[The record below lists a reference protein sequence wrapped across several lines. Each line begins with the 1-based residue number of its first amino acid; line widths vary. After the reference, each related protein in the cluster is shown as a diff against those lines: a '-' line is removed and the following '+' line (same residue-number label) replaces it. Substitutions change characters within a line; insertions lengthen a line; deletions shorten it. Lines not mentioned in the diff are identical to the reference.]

1 MKDRRGWLW
10 IGAGVLLALL
20 AGLLT
25 FQLTSQLQVSAQTM
39 ATEDGPPTV
48 SVVVAA
54 VDLPAYSM
62 IELEQVTLQDVP
74 VHLVP
79 KDALT
84 RMEEAVG
91 KLNLVPM
98 SAGEMLVAPRLIDPT
113 DPDAPVAYTLSQDQ
127 VLIAVPA
134 TMLMGRLN
142 MLSSGDHIDLAY
154 SQALTFEKDA
164 EPVMTTFLTLQNLEI
179 KGILY
184 QKKADG
190 AIQGEPT
197 AFLLAVSPQEAL
209 IIKYLID
216 KGAPMDVLVRA
227 PNNTALVEVV
237 PVDEQFLIDYFQL
250 DPAATD
256 LARSHP

>member
-25 FQLTSQLQVSAQTM
+25 FQLTSQLQVSAQSTH
-39 ATEDGPPTV
+39 AEDGPATV
-48 SVVVAA
+48 PVVVAA
-54 VDLPAYSM
+54 VDLPAYSV

-74 VHLVP
+74 AHLVP

-84 RMEEAVG
+84 SVDDAVG
-91 KLNLVPM
+91 KLSLVPV
-98 SAGEMLVAPRLIDPT
+98 SAGEMLVAPRLVDPT
-113 DPDAPVAYTLSQDQ
+113 DPDAPVAYTLSPDQ

-142 MLSSGDHIDLAY
+142 MLSPGDHIDLAY

-179 KGILY
+179 KGVLY

-190 AIQGEPT
+190 VVQGEPT

-216 KGAPMDVLVRA
+216 NGAPMDVLVRA
-227 PNNTALVEVV
+227 PNNTALVEVA

-250 DPAATD
+250 DTD
-256 LARSHP
+256 APDLTR